1 MARSGKIPFWV
12 KFNFGFGQIGE
23 AAFSAITLT
32 FVTLY
37 YNQALGLNIDLVGW
51 ALGLAI
57 FSPIA
62 GSLCYG
68 IPASTTKT
76 YIGIVL
82 FPTFGAVDGW
92 AWCL

>member
-32 FVTLY
+32 FVSLY

-57 FSPIA
+57 FSAAISAPIVGA
-62 GSLCYG
+62 FSDRFRSKWGRRHPFLL
-68 IPASTTKT
+68 AS
-76 YIGIVL
+76 V
-82 FPTFGAVDGW
+82 
-92 AWCL
+92 